1 MLERFAEA
9 LHIGHCAKPRRPT
22 MTDWEEVLADALK
35 VASAA
40 AAARAVVNIRFDVGL
55 LARIDAAAM
64 AQGISRTAW
73 LHVAAAQA
81 LGGRWPA
88 SVK

>member
-1 MLERFAEA
+1 
-9 LHIGHCAKPRRPT
+9 
-22 MTDWEEVLADALK
+22 MTDWEEVLAEALK

-40 AAARAVVNIRFDVGL
+40 AAARAVVNGL

-73 LHVAAAQA
+73 LHAVASKA
-81 LGGRWPA
+81 LGPWPA
-88 SVK
+88 PVK